1 MHMLHMHM
9 CIPIV
14 SKITRPGIQK
24 NVAVFGVSQSIKK
37 TSKTQRIPQK
47 KTNKTKHLQ
56 TISKRIQK
64 YQEEI
69 FKTMGILMSI
79 HQKHPKVST
88 HIYEHVANTSIL
100 GTAC

>member
-24 NVAVFGVSQSIKK
+24 NVAVFGVSKSIQEVF
-37 TSKTQRIPQK
+37 KTQCLPQK
-47 KTNKTKHLQ
+47 RQITLKISQK
-56 TISKRIQK
+56 ISKRTQKYRGISKTIGIRMLIQK
-64 YQEEI
+64 Y
-69 FKTMGILMSI
+69 
-79 HQKHPKVST
+79 PKVSK